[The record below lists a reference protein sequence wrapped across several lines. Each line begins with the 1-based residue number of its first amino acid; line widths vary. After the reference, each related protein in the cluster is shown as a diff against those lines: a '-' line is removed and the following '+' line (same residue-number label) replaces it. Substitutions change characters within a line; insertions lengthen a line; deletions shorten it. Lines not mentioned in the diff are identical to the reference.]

1 MPALLIL
8 TAAGFVGFAALL
20 PVAPLWAVT
29 GGANEAG
36 SGLVNGML
44 MFATILTQPFVPA
57 LLRRFGTGRVL
68 AAGLVLLNGPSLLH
82 LVSSDLQWILAL
94 SALRGIGFGI
104 ITVTGSA
111 TVARLVPPARHG
123 AAIGAYGVAV
133 AVPQLLL
140 LPIGPWLANTVGYW
154 LVFAA
159 GTLPVL
165 AVGAAPRLGRVLQAQ
180 EHKQGQKQ
188 DQKQEQHRTAPAPA
202 ASGQSANPAHL
213 GEKNKEGEPPGQGR
227 FGHLARALVPPMV
240 ILLGVTLAGGALLT
254 FVPQMSTAPA
264 ATVAGLTLLTATA
277 ALSRWRLGALA
288 DRHGAQ
294 AFVWPLILFTV
305 AGLVLAA
312 VAVVDPNAT
321 RTVPLLLGMTLVGVA
336 YGGLQNLTLLLSLS
350 AVHRDEYDTASAVWN
365 IGFDS
370 GTGIGSVLV
379 GTIAAGLSFP
389 AALLAAACASILTL
403 PVALLQRRR
412 PVSVRAHSG

>member
-44 MFATILTQPFVPA
+44 MFTTILTQPFVPA

-68 AAGLVLLNGPSLLH
+68 AAGLVMLNGPSLLH
-82 LVSSDLQWILAL
+82 LVSSELQWILAL
-94 SALRGIGFGI
+94 SALRGTGFGI

-180 EHKQGQKQ
+180 E
-188 DQKQEQHRTAPAPA
+188 QKQEQKQEQQRAATAPA
-202 ASGQSANPAHL
+202 ASGQPANPVHSD
-213 GEKNKEGEPPGQGR
+213 EKNKEGEAPGQGR
-227 FGHLARALVPPMV
+227 FRHLVRTLVPPMV

-254 FVPQMSTAPA
+254 FVPQMSTVPA

-312 VAVVDPNAT
+312 VAVVDPLAT
-321 RTVPLLLGMTLVGVA
+321 RIVPLLLGMTLVGIA

-350 AVHRDEYDTASAVWN
+350 AVRRDEYDTASAVWN

-412 PVSVRAHSG
+412 PASVRAHSG